1 MNDRAVPLDDLLFVA
16 TWSRIRRRFLIP
28 PRCRWIWS
36 PLDGN
41 CSRPVTARWSY
52 SGLANLGHAKPI
64 LGWNW
69 GFDMCDLW
77 YLCAPPCAEDGT
89 TICID
94 LPSGLQEIEIHH
106 QTESCQPVS
115 SKKKSFTSK
124 LSKLSKLDCCHHIC
138 PSTALH
144 LCQICL
150 DPDSMMLLF
159 KFITKIFESLR
170 MGTFFPIRLA
180 IWFPLP
186 LRQQRA
192 THDLLVSSLCAM
204 AVAAEEPGR
213 PRQHRTAH
221 CKKCYKTLRRLL

>member
-16 TWSRIRRRFLIP
+16 TWSRIRRFLIP

-52 SGLANLGHAKPI
+52 SALANLGHAKPI

-69 GFDMCDLW
+69 GFDMCD
-77 YLCAPPCAEDGT
+77 LCAPPCAEDGT

-144 LCQICL
+144 LSDL
-150 DPDSMMLLF
+150 PWSDLW
-159 KFITKIFESLR
+159 
-170 MGTFFPIRLA
+170 LA

-221 CKKCYKTLRRLL
+221 CKKCYKTLLRLL